1 MIDYIYLPNR
11 SLHRYIQQIDNMSR
25 RSVVHKRYQRTRE
38 CETFYSGNGRLS
50 ELLVRINISRIGVYP
65 AALLLS
71 LLLLSFPWQTVQA
84 QATGESPLTIESVVV
99 DQFPTVQVTV
109 DGADW
114 PADRA
119 AAPLQVL
126 VNGETQTV
134 SDEQLAQQEVNFL
147 LAIDPNNLFTVGQR
161 GQTHYIELTGA
172 LLDLIDDQNVLLR
185 NQDWMAAYLLLPEG
199 VQLIQEWTQEPNLIY
214 NSVVQNR
221 PAEVIDIPLVTPALI
236 NGIQQFAGSPV
247 TDPQLRS
254 LLLFSAGGDGL
265 DVAAVVAVAQEM
277 AVQVHVI
284 ELVANGEQV
293 AGDSPLLQI
302 AQQTG
307 GHYVAM
313 DQPEALAPLWEQM
326 RSDHTVRT
334 LTFQST
340 VAEPQTLEVRLQL
353 PDGATLSDNIGAAAF
368 ADLPAGAAAAPAAV
382 QNVLTR
388 AEGPVSANATPL
400 TGSEQVAAATQASVD
415 ALPANDLQLPGASDN
430 GEGQSTP
437 GAIMIPGLQLAL
449 PRGVLQLSLPV
460 LLILIAYFV
469 YAEVRDRR
477 KKRNRTHAAG
487 DRAGARYQSA
497 DPLFALDD
505 NSEPLPANQFE
516 LRAEDT
522 GAVRDFAVD
531 TPPAKQT
538 PPPMRPP
545 ARPPARP
552 TTFME
557 DDDSDE
563 LTVRPPRMEDSEATY
578 RVQEVEQPII
588 GYLVRATSDPNLPK
602 ELPIYGLNPAPGEVR
617 QIHVGRHSKNNTI
630 VINDKSISR
639 EHAVIVQREG
649 RLYLRDNASTSGTF
663 LNWKR
668 LNPGEE
674 LLLRHNDLISFGQIV
689 YEFRLHGEDE
699 VTIAES

>member
-1 MIDYIYLPNR
+1 MIDHIYLPNR
-11 SLHRYIQQIDNMSR
+11 SLHRYMQQIVNMSR
-25 RSVVHKRYQRTRE
+25 QRMIYKRHQLAPEIDAFRRK
-38 CETFYSGNGRLS
+38 GRLGA
-50 ELLVRINISRIGVYP
+50 LLFRVKVYRLEGYL
-65 AALLLS
+65 AALLFALFVVG
-71 LLLLSFPWQTVQA
+71 FPWQTVQA
-84 QATGESPLTIESVVV
+84 QTSEEVPLIIESVAV

-114 PADRA
+114 PAERA
-119 AAPLQVL
+119 AAALQVL
-126 VNGETQTV
+126 VNGEAQAIT
-134 SDEQLAQQEVNFL
+134 DEELTQQEVSFL
-147 LAIDPNNLFTVGQR
+147 VAVDPNNLFTVGQQ
-161 GQTHYIELTGA
+161 GQTHYIEMTGA

-221 PAEVIDIPLVTPALI
+221 PAEVTDAPLVTPALI
-236 NGIQQFAGSPV
+236 NGIQQFAGSPAP
-247 TDPQLRS
+247 DAQPRS
-254 LLLFSAGGDGL
+254 LLLFSAGGDAL
-265 DVAAVVAVAQEM
+265 DIAAVVAVAQDM

-284 ELVANGEQV
+284 ESVAGDGQA
-293 AGDSPLLQI
+293 AGDSPLAQI

-313 DQPEALAPLWEQM
+313 TQPEALAPLWE
-326 RSDHTVRT
+326 RLRTDHTART

-340 VAEPQTLEVRLQL
+340 VADPQTLEVRLQL
-353 PDGATLSDNIGAAAF
+353 PDGAILSDNVGAAAF
-368 ADLPAGAAAAPAAV
+368 ANLPAGAAAAPAAV

-388 AEGPVSANATPL
+388 AEGPVGANTV
-400 TGSEQVAAATQASVD
+400 TGSEQVAAATQASGD
-415 ALPANDLQLPGASDN
+415 TLPATELQAPGANSS
-430 GEGQSTP
+430 GEPQGTP

-460 LLILIAYFV
+460 LFILIAYFV

-477 KKRNRTHAAG
+477 KKRNRTRTAG

-505 NSEPLPANQFE
+505 NSEPLPTNQFA
-516 LRAEDT
+516 LRPEDT

-538 PPPMRPP
+538 PPSARPP
-545 ARPPARP
+545 VRPPARP
-552 TTFME
+552 TSFVE
-557 DDDSDE
+557 EDDSDE

-578 RVQEVEQPII
+578 RVQEVEQPVI

-602 ELPIYGLNPAPGEVR
+602 ELPIYGLSPAPGEVR
-617 QIHVGRHSKNNTI
+617 QIHIGRHSKNNTV

-639 EHAVIVQREG
+639 EHAVIVQRDG

-699 VTIAES
+699 VTIAEA